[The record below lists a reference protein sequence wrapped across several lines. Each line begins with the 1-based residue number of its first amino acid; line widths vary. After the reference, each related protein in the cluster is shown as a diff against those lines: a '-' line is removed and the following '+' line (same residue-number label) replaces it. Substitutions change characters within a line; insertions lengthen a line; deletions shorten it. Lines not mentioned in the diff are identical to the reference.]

1 MHILILVAVAGAREK
16 MPAALGDVAD
26 RYTIVTTWAEVL
38 AALKADRPDLLLV
51 ERIALAQV
59 ELAML
64 SDLGKPGCWP
74 PLLLVDA
81 PATDAGEGIA
91 AARWLAQAAHRDYQI
106 GELYIDTRKKRVRL
120 GERWVTLPPIQYH
133 LLLALAQRSG
143 EVVGSRELLQAVWGY
158 DAREHEARELIKVH
172 IRQIRRRLGLDP
184 EKYPYIRSV
193 RGFGYML
200 APPDEE

>member
-38 AALKADRPDLLLV
+38 AALKADRPDLLIV
-51 ERIALAQV
+51 ERTALAQV
-59 ELAML
+59 ELAVL
-64 SDLGKPGCWP
+64 SDLEKPGRWP

-81 PATDAGEGIA
+81 PVKDAREGIA
-91 AARWLAQAAHRDYQI
+91 ATRRLTQAAHRDYQI